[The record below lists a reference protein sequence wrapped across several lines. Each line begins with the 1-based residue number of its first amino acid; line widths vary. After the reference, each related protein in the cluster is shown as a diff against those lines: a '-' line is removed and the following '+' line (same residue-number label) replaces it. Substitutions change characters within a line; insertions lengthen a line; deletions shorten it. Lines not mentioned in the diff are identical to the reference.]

1 MVCEWGMSERL
12 GPLTYGTKE
21 EEIFLGKEITRHQNY
36 SEQTAVLI
44 DEEVK
49 RIVTSC
55 MERAEKILMDNIDA
69 LHRLANA
76 LLERETLTGEEIDKV
91 IKGEELPPIQK
102 KANGQDE
109 TASRVSADS
118 KPKD

>member
-1 MVCEWGMSERL
+1 
-12 GPLTYGTKE
+12 
-21 EEIFLGKEITRHQNY
+21 
-36 SEQTAVLI
+36 
-44 DEEVK
+44 
-49 RIVTSC
+49 
-55 MERAEKILMDNIDA
+55 MDNIDA

-118 KPKD
+118 TPKD